1 MIEGAASLVAWLG
14 ASLIV
19 LADGRRGL
27 ALGIALVAAGLA
39 VITWLVA
46 GPVAAGI
53 LAVGGAIAAARRFAS
68 GPGRW
73 AVMPPGS
80 TARLILCVAS
90 ALVALWI
97 ALGITTGSSPALR
110 FAVLAVIG
118 LAGARVLSSADPQV
132 QLTAGAILALAIG
145 AAAGLGGSPLPA
157 YIVAAALAAAACW
170 LPLRATRAA

>member
-1 MIEGAASLVAWLG
+1 MIEGAASFVAWLG

-39 VITWLVA
+39 VVTWLVA
-46 GPVAAGI
+46 GPVAAGV

-68 GPGRW
+68 GPARW
-73 AVMPPGS
+73 AVMPAGS
-80 TARLILCVAS
+80 TPRLILCVAS

-97 ALGITTGSSPALR
+97 ALGITTGDSPALR

-118 LAGARVLSSADPQV
+118 LAGARVLSSADPHV

-145 AAAGLGGSPLPA
+145 AAAGLGGADLPV
-157 YIVAAALAAAACW
+157 YMVAAALAAAACW